1 MAESLFR
8 GGGYRPLGAWHVWV
22 YSEVNRGL
30 GNPRRMGSTANGGG
44 GEEEECDLSVYCSS
58 HDHSNMTGP
67 LSLVCHCLLAL
78 AEDYRSTPSIT
89 VSWVTY
95 QTRADTKHGEN
106 ATVKH
111 HSPQRTLTEH
121 NKVNEKVENLM
132 TDISVFFLVFFFWFV
147 LVSFVFFLFQ
157 KLKRLLEAHKKLLSN
172 DEENGWVSV
181 CPEVAR
187 PARLSAPADWLV
199 KLIGWFWL
207 LIFSACHIRP
217 TCQDACP
224 SKVQSQA
231 RHYLCTLTEI
241 RGKRQFCWFI
251 LHKKIST

>member
-132 TDISVFFLVFFFWFV
+132 TDISVFFFGAFLVCFGFICFFF
-147 LVSFVFFLFQ
+147 VSKVKEVTGGTQ
-157 KLKRLLEAHKKLLSN
+157 KALEQWWREWL
-172 DEENGWVSV
+172 SV
-181 CPEVAR
+181 C
-187 PARLSAPADWLV
+187 LSRGRSTGSAVSTSWLTGQTDWLV
-199 KLIGWFWL
+199 LTP
-207 LIFSACHIRP
+207 HILCLSYQAHLPRCLSFKSSV
-217 TCQDACP
+217 T
-224 SKVQSQA
+224 SK
-231 RHYLCTLTEI
+231 TLFMHFN
-241 RGKRQFCWFI
+241 RD
-251 LHKKIST
+251 